1 VRDASAHELLLL
13 SALQECRIEL
23 EAVRRDEATRAAVRG
38 ELEAAL
44 QREEVLK
51 AEIVLE
57 RERTE
62 AVRLVLQALLMSLR
76 RFGLRRR
83 LFLSRVA
90 RLGRETPDAGP
101 QSARHPVLLAEARRV
116 MGVAA
121 PSNATPA
128 DAAPRG

>member
-1 VRDASAHELLLL
+1 MRDSSAHELLLL
-13 SALQECRIEL
+13 SALQECRIAL
-23 EAVRRDEATRAAVRG
+23 DAARQDEAARTVVRG

-44 QREEVLK
+44 RREEALK
-51 AEIVLE
+51 TEIVLE

-83 LFLSRVA
+83 LFRARVA
-90 RLGRETPDAGP
+90 RLGRETPDTGP

-116 MGVAA
+116 MGVAQ
-121 PSNATPA
+121 PPDPTPGA
-128 DAAPRG
+128 

>member
-1 VRDASAHELLLL
+1 MRDSSAHELLLL
-13 SALQECRIEL
+13 SALQECRIAL
-23 EAVRRDEATRAAVRG
+23 DAARQDEAARTVVRG

-44 QREEVLK
+44 RREEALK
-51 AEIVLE
+51 TEIVLE

-83 LFLSRVA
+83 LFRARVA
-90 RLGRETPDAGP
+90 RLGRETPDTGP

-116 MGVAA
+116 MGVVQPPDPA
-121 PSNATPA
+121 PGA
-128 DAAPRG
+128 

>member
-1 VRDASAHELLLL
+1 VKDSSAHELLLL
-13 SALQECRIEL
+13 SALQECRIAL
-23 EAVRRDEATRAAVRG
+23 DAARQDEAARTVVRG

-44 QREEVLK
+44 RREEALK
-51 AEIVLE
+51 TEIVLE

-83 LFLSRVA
+83 LFRARVA
-90 RLGRETPDAGP
+90 RLGRETPDTGP

-116 MGVAA
+116 MGVAQPPDPA
-121 PSNATPA
+121 PGA
-128 DAAPRG
+128 